1 MTMYDKMFATGVVAL
16 GLFVVTATAGAT
28 QMYIYP
34 EKGQSAEQQNKD
46 KYECSQ
52 WATGQTGFD
61 PTQAAN
67 TYQADP
73 NAGRGNVVGGAA
85 KGAIGGAV
93 IGAIAGDA
101 GKGAAIGA
109 AGGGLLGAGRR
120 GNAKAAEQNKQQQ
133 SQAQYRA
140 GLENYNRAMAT
151 CLKGRGYSVN

>member
-1 MTMYDKMFATGVVAL
+1 MKMYEKMLAAGGVAV
-16 GLFVVTATAGAT
+16 GLLVVTATADAQ

-34 EKGQSAEQQNKD
+34 EKGQSAEQQSKD
-46 KYECSQ
+46 KFECSQ

-67 TYQADP
+67 VYQADP
-73 NAGRGNVVGGAA
+73 NAGRGSTVKGAA
-85 KGAIGGAV
+85 GGAIGGAV

-120 GNAKAAEQNKQQQ
+120 GSAKAAEQNKQQQ
-133 SQAQYRA
+133 SQAQYKA
-140 GLENYNRAMAT
+140 GLENYNRAMST
-151 CLKGRGYSVN
+151 CLKGRGYSVS